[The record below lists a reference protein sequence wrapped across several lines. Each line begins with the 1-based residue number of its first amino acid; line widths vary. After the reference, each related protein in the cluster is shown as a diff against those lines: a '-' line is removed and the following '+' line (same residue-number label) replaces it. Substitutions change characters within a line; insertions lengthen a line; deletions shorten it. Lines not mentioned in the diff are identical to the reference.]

1 MPKQFDFFSAIF
13 AKLTAVMSAWVPLDN
28 AMGPITIDFPGNGN
42 NIVSND
48 RDYHNTGIY
57 FPLFKPIK

>member
-1 MPKQFDFFSAIF
+1 
-13 AKLTAVMSAWVPLDN
+13 MSAWVPLDN

-57 FPLFKPIK
+57 FPLFNPIK